1 MSFSGYG
8 RYAPFDRMTPDA
20 SLQAMTGRTP
30 ATAIGCA
37 GPVRLLP
44 INALASANLAVWSAI
59 RKLAMPKLS
68 PTIRRARRGAEVKV
82 VSISRTH
89 R

>member
-44 INALASANLAVWSAI
+44 INALASANLGGLSAI

-68 PTIRRARRGAEVKV
+68 PTFRQARLGAEVTV
-82 VSISRTH
+82 VISSRTH